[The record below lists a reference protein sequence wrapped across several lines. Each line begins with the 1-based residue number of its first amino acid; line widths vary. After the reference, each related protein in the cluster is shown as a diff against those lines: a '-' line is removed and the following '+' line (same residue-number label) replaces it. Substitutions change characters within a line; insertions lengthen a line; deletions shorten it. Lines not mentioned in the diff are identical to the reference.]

1 VQYIHSK
8 SYIHRDIKP
17 ENFLIGLDANSGVIY
32 ISDFGLT
39 KLYRT
44 PPKGEHIPYQ
54 FGKSLTGTARYASIF
69 SHLGCE
75 QSRRDDL
82 ESALYVTLY
91 FLRGDLPWQTIEP
104 TDRQEIY
111 KKIQSA
117 KSNTSVEELC
127 KGLPSKCS
135 ETV

>member
-1 VQYIHSK
+1 MHSK
-8 SYIHRDIKP
+8 NFIHRDVKP
-17 ENFLIGLDANSGVIY
+17 ENFLAGLSTSTATVY
-32 ISDFGLT
+32 VTDFGLA

-44 PPKGEHIPYQ
+44 PPRGEHIPYQ

-91 FLRGDLPWQTIEP
+91 FLRGDLPWQKIEAS
-104 TDRQEIY
+104 DKQELH
-111 KKIQSA
+111 KKILSS
-117 KSNTSVEELC
+117 KSNATAEDLC
-127 KGLPSKCS
+127 KGLPSKC
-135 ETV
+135 

>member
-1 VQYIHSK
+1 LRIQYIHSK

-17 ENFLIGLDANSGVIY
+17 ENFLIGLGINSEVIY
-32 ISDFGLT
+32 ISDFGLA

-54 FGKSLTGTARYASIF
+54 FGKNLTGTARYTSIF
-69 SHLGCE
+69 THLGCE

-91 FLRGDLPWQTIEP
+91 FLRGNLPWQTIEAS
-104 TDRQEIY
+104 DRQGMY
-111 KKIQSA
+111 KKILSS
-117 KSNTSVEELC
+117 KSNTSIEELC
-127 KGLPSKCS
+127 KGLPSKC
-135 ETV
+135 